1 MPRPPHWG
9 GYQLWPETVELW
21 IEGPF
26 RVHDRARWTRT
37 LEARGEAFSAGPWA
51 ATRLFP

>member
-1 MPRPPHWG
+1 
-9 GYQLWPETVELW
+9 VELW

-37 LEARGEAFSAGPWA
+37 LERQGDGFLPGPWQS
-51 ATRLFP
+51 TRLFP